1 MLNVRHLRHLIAIA
15 EEGTLQKASEKLH
28 ITQPALTK
36 SMQALEFDLDAK
48 IFERDGRKLQLTDI
62 GKELVNNGRRI
73 LRSVRDTEDMVNAWR
88 NGQSG
93 QISIGLGPAYTVLL
107 SANLI
112 EKILAEHGPAR
123 LHIETGDTDA
133 LLAKLLNDDLHIA
146 VCDLAFAPSGLD
158 LSVIDLQPQSIVGLV
173 RKDHKLAGNNVVSM
187 EDLSVFPIAHSPA
200 PAQFTDFSAG
210 LASLNSNNQ
219 GTVCLSNNYDA
230 FAQTS
235 ERTDLVTLLPQNL
248 AEIYARTRQLEIITL
263 SDIPQKSSPK
273 ILTRSHG
280 KPLPPIGRKVISH
293 IQELFG

>member
-1 MLNVRHLRHLIAIA
+1 MLDVRHLRHLIAIA

-36 SMQALEFDLDAK
+36 SMQALEFDLDVK

-88 NGQSG
+88 SGQSG

-123 LHIETGDTDA
+123 LQIETGDTDA

-173 RKDHKLAGNNVVSM
+173 RKEHKLAGDSSVTM

-219 GTVCLSNNYDA
+219 GTVCLANNYDA

-235 ERTDLVTLLPQNL
+235 ETTDLVTLLPQNL
-248 AEIYARTRQLEIITL
+248 AEIYARKRQLEIITL
-263 SDIPQKSSPK
+263 ADIPQKSSPK

-280 KPLPPIGRKVISH
+280 KPLPPIGRKIISH